1 MSLQD
6 QIAADQAAVVAAQAV
21 LDAANV
27 ALAADQAKLAAI
39 QPHLDLLD
47 RIEAELALVEDGVDE
62 ALRTALLQVAASIV
76 PFVAQMRSLFTE

>member
-39 QPHLDLLD
+39 QPHLSILD
-47 RIEAELALVEDGVDE
+47 EIEKELMLVEDGVDE
-62 ALRTALLQVAASIV
+62 ALKTALLSVAASIS
-76 PFVAQMRSLFTE
+76 PLLAQMRSLFTE